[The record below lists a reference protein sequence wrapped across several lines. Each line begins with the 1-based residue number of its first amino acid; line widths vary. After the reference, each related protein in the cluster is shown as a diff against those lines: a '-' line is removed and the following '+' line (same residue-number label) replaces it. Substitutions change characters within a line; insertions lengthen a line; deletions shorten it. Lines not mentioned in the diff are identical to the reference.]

1 MKAFST
7 VGLIV
12 IGLMLLQGCGGSD
25 TGERAEPAHFLAEKF
40 EAAGLDRVTPVRV
53 FPDTALWEYI
63 NGAAEQ
69 YLRYDVREVATADY
83 EGGDIELTLE
93 IYQFNRAVDAFGLY
107 SQQRP
112 GNPTTVNYGIEGHA
126 SGALIRF
133 VKGTFVVNVQG
144 YDNAATTVSALRSV
158 AEALAGELPGATALP
173 PLFEQLPSANA
184 LAASETFYREG
195 FPARPSLTGVYAR
208 RYELGADTITCFLTG
223 DNPGPQLL
231 QWGEEVSA
239 GNRLEIVPPEIP
251 FADGKAILTDASGRA
266 VIAGIRGPYLVGIIG
281 YTEDHE
287 AFLKGWLE
295 RLP

>member
-1 MKAFST
+1 MKALFT
-7 VGLIV
+7 AGLVV
-12 IGLMLLQGCGGSD
+12 IGLTILQGCGGSD
-25 TGERAEPAHFLAEKF
+25 TGERVEPADFLAEKF

-83 EGGDIELTLE
+83 EGEDIELTLE
-93 IYQFNRAVDAFGLY
+93 IYQFNRAIDAFGLY

-126 SGALIRF
+126 SGALFRF

-144 YDNAATTVSALRSV
+144 YDNSTGTVSALRS
-158 AEALAGELPGATALP
+158 LAGTLDGKLPGATALP
-173 PLFEQLPSANA
+173 PLFEQLPSDSA

-195 FPARPSLTGVYAR
+195 FPVRPSLTGVYAR
-208 RYELGADTITCFLTG
+208 RYELRADTITCFLIEER
-223 DNPGPQLL
+223 PGPQLL

-251 FADGKAILTDASGRA
+251 FADGKAILTDGDGRA
-266 VIAGIRGPYLVGIIG
+266 VIAGIRGPYLVGIVG
-281 YTEDHE
+281 YSKDHE